1 MRLEEFMQNVA
12 EKIYERMGTVEIQ
25 TQEIL
30 KNNGIRIPA
39 IIIRDGKSNISP
51 CIYLNQFYKEYRD
64 NQISIGDI
72 VDEIIRMFEKYSL
85 DDDINVTNFTDFSV
99 VRERVQA
106 YLINTNKNQELLKE
120 VPHREFLDL
129 SVVYYVDM
137 EKPEDGCVRISN
149 NLVQI
154 WDVTE
159 QKLYDLAKENM
170 SRNDEGLVKNLAD
183 IVYEMTGEK
192 DLELTEAKLIP
203 MYILTNKKMRNG
215 AGQMLNSNILKEAGN
230 IIGKDFMILPSSTNE
245 VLLIP
250 AVEEKNQI
258 DDLVRMVREVNDTGV
273 PEHEILSYHVYR
285 YNRDKQEF
293 TIAG

>member
-170 SRNDEGLVKNLAD
+170 SRNDEGLVKNLVD